1 MLRIAV
7 PDLVSNSYFPIIA
20 AVELGLFKSEGFD
33 ASVDLLFPVPKTFE
47 ALRDGQLDFVVGS
60 AHATLL
66 AFPEWKGARLLC
78 AIAKHTYW
86 FLVIRSDLN
95 PRRGDLSV
103 SLIETNA
110 AEQSDY
116 LTGQLLVAT
125 PEMRDPR
132 FVETVIYVVKHDAE
146 GAFGLVINRP
156 LAKGPIEDLLK
167 GFGID
172 SSNAKG
178 EIIVHYGGPVS
189 PRAGFVLHSDDVILE
204 DSAKVANGIAMT
216 SDPKLIEAIAQG
228 KGPRQSLF
236 IMGYAGWAPGQLEGE
251 LLAGSWFVVS
261 GDKAL
266 IFGQDADRKWRQ
278 AMDKRKIPL

>member
-1 MLRIAV
+1 MNVTRSSSPGGVILRTYGRLTDWRI
-7 PDLVSNSYFPIIA
+7 
-20 AVELGLFKSEGFD
+20 GLFFIFLALSIP
-33 ASVDLLFPVPKTFE
+33 SV
-47 ALRDGQLDFVVGS
+47 
-60 AHATLL
+60 
-66 AFPEWKGARLLC
+66 
-78 AIAKHTYW
+78 AI
-86 FLVIRSDLN
+86 
-95 PRRGDLSV
+95 
-103 SLIETNA
+103 NA

-132 FVETVIYVVKHDAE
+132 FVETVIYMVKHSSE

-156 LAKGPIEDLLK
+156 LAKGPVEDLLK
-167 GFGID
+167 GFGMD
-172 SSNAKG
+172 SSGAKG

-189 PRAGFVLHSDDVILE
+189 PSAGFVLHSDDVLLE
-204 DSAKVANGIAMT
+204 ESAKVANGIAMT
-216 SDPKLIEAIAQG
+216 SDPKLIEAMAQG

-236 IMGYAGWAPGQLEGE
+236 ILGYAGWAPGQLEGE
-251 LLAGSWFVVS
+251 LVAGSWFVVS

>member
-1 MLRIAV
+1 LRTYGRLTDWSNVLLSIFLACSL
-7 PDLVSNSYFPIIA
+7 PLV
-20 AVELGLFKSEGFD
+20 
-33 ASVDLLFPVPKTFE
+33 
-47 ALRDGQLDFVVGS
+47 
-60 AHATLL
+60 AT
-66 AFPEWKGARLLC
+66 
-78 AIAKHTYW
+78 H
-86 FLVIRSDLN
+86 
-95 PRRGDLSV
+95 
-103 SLIETNA
+103 A
-110 AEQSDY
+110 AEESDY

-132 FVETVIYVVKHDAE
+132 FIETVIYMVKHSAE

-156 LAKGPIEDLLK
+156 LAKGPVEDLLK

-172 SSNAKG
+172 SSGAKG

-189 PRAGFVLHSDDVILE
+189 PRAGFVLHSDDVLLE
-204 DSAKVANGIAMT
+204 ESAKVANGIAMT
-216 SDPKLIEAIAQG
+216 SDPKLIEAMAQG

-251 LLAGSWFVVS
+251 LKAGSWFVVS

-266 IFGQDADRKWRQ
+266 IFGQEADRKWRQ

>member
-1 MLRIAV
+1 VAQSGPAHGVMLQRYRQFMNRRNWLLSI
-7 PDLVSNSYFPIIA
+7 F
-20 AVELGLFKSEGFD
+20 
-33 ASVDLLFPVPKTFE
+33 LLF
-47 ALRDGQLDFVVGS
+47 ALSIL
-60 AHATLL
+60 
-66 AFPEWKGARLLC
+66 
-78 AIAKHTYW
+78 
-86 FLVIRSDLN
+86 
-95 PRRGDLSV
+95 
-103 SLIETNA
+103 LIETHA
-110 AEQSDY
+110 VEQSDY

-132 FVETVIYVVKHDAE
+132 FVETVIYMVKHSTE

-156 LAKGPIEDLLK
+156 LAKGPVEDLLK

-172 SSNAKG
+172 SSGAKG

-189 PRAGFVLHSDDVILE
+189 PRAGFVLHSDDVLLE
-204 DSAKVANGIAMT
+204 ESAKVANGIAMT
-216 SDPKLIEAIAQG
+216 SDPKLIEAMAQG

-251 LLAGSWFVVS
+251 LKAGSWFVVS

>member
-1 MLRIAV
+1 VAQSGPAHGVMLQRYRQFMNRRNWLLSI
-7 PDLVSNSYFPIIA
+7 F
-20 AVELGLFKSEGFD
+20 
-33 ASVDLLFPVPKTFE
+33 LLF
-47 ALRDGQLDFVVGS
+47 ALSIL
-60 AHATLL
+60 
-66 AFPEWKGARLLC
+66 
-78 AIAKHTYW
+78 
-86 FLVIRSDLN
+86 
-95 PRRGDLSV
+95 
-103 SLIETNA
+103 LIETHA
-110 AEQSDY
+110 VEQSDY

-132 FVETVIYVVKHDAE
+132 FVETVIYMVKHSTE

-156 LAKGPIEDLLK
+156 LAKGPVEDLLK

-172 SSNAKG
+172 SSGAKG

-189 PRAGFVLHSDDVILE
+189 PRAGFVLHSDDVLLE
-204 DSAKVANGIAMT
+204 ESAKVANGIAMT
-216 SDPKLIEAIAQG
+216 SDPKLIEAMAQG

-236 IMGYAGWAPGQLEGE
+236 ILGYAGWAPGQLEGE
-251 LLAGSWFVVS
+251 LKAGSWFVVS

>member
-1 MLRIAV
+1 MNRRNWLLSIFLFFA
-7 PDLVSNSYFPIIA
+7 
-20 AVELGLFKSEGFD
+20 LGIL
-33 ASVDLLFPVPKTFE
+33 
-47 ALRDGQLDFVVGS
+47 
-60 AHATLL
+60 
-66 AFPEWKGARLLC
+66 
-78 AIAKHTYW
+78 
-86 FLVIRSDLN
+86 
-95 PRRGDLSV
+95 
-103 SLIETNA
+103 LIETHS
-110 AEQSDY
+110 AEQSDN

-132 FVETVIYVVKHDAE
+132 FVETVIYIVKHSGE

-156 LAKGPIEDLLK
+156 LAKGPVEDLLK

-172 SSNAKG
+172 SSGAKG
-178 EIIVHYGGPVS
+178 EIIIHYGGPVS
-189 PRAGFVLHSDDVILE
+189 PRAGFVLHSDDVLLE
-204 DSAKVANGIAMT
+204 ESAKVANGIAMT

-236 IMGYAGWAPGQLEGE
+236 VLGYAGWAPGQLEGE

>member
-1 MLRIAV
+1 MYRQ
-7 PDLVSNSYFPIIA
+7 N
-20 AVELGLFKSEGFD
+20 GLLTIF
-33 ASVDLLFPVPKTFE
+33 
-47 ALRDGQLDFVVGS
+47 
-60 AHATLL
+60 
-66 AFPEWKGARLLC
+66 LLC
-78 AIAKHTYW
+78 ALSIP
-86 FLVIRSDLN
+86 LV
-95 PRRGDLSV
+95 V
-103 SLIETNA
+103 TNA
-110 AEQSDY
+110 AKESEY

-132 FVETVIYVVKHDAE
+132 FVETVIYMVKHNAE

-172 SSNAKG
+172 SSGAKG

-189 PRAGFVLHSDDVILE
+189 PRAGFVLHSDDVLLE
-204 DSAKVANGIAMT
+204 ESAKVANGIAMT
-216 SDPKLIEAIAQG
+216 SDPKLIEAMAQG

-236 IMGYAGWAPGQLEGE
+236 ILGYAGWAPGQLEGE
-251 LLAGSWFVVS
+251 LKAGSWFVVS

-266 IFGQDADRKWRQ
+266 IFSKDADRKWQQ

>member
-1 MLRIAV
+1 MLQRYRQFMNRRNWLLSI
-7 PDLVSNSYFPIIA
+7 F
-20 AVELGLFKSEGFD
+20 
-33 ASVDLLFPVPKTFE
+33 LLF
-47 ALRDGQLDFVVGS
+47 ALSIL
-60 AHATLL
+60 
-66 AFPEWKGARLLC
+66 
-78 AIAKHTYW
+78 
-86 FLVIRSDLN
+86 
-95 PRRGDLSV
+95 
-103 SLIETNA
+103 LIETHA
-110 AEQSDY
+110 VEQSDY

-132 FVETVIYVVKHDAE
+132 FVETVIYMVKHSTE

-156 LAKGPIEDLLK
+156 LAKGPVEDLLK

-172 SSNAKG
+172 SSGAKG

-189 PRAGFVLHSDDVILE
+189 PRAGFVLHSDDVLLE
-204 DSAKVANGIAMT
+204 ESAKVANGIAMT
-216 SDPKLIEAIAQG
+216 SDPKLIEAMAQG

-251 LLAGSWFVVS
+251 LKAGSWFVVS